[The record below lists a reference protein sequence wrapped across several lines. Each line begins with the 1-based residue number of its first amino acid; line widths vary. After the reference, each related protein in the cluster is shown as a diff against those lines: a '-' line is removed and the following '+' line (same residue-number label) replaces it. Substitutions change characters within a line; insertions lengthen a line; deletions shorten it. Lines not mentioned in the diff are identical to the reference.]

1 MLSVIFISNGLAG
14 PQHCRVQQS
23 VSIIEIKKYIFF
35 LQSPMV
41 PLHGV
46 CVLLG
51 GGRGGW
57 GKGHGQGTQS
67 YELLS
72 IMEIL

>member
-1 MLSVIFISNGLAG
+1 
-14 PQHCRVQQS
+14 
-23 VSIIEIKKYIFF
+23 
-35 LQSPMV
+35 MV

-46 CVLLG
+46 CVCVV
-51 GGRGGW
+51 GGRGSGW
-57 GKGHGQGTQS
+57 GKGHGQGIQI